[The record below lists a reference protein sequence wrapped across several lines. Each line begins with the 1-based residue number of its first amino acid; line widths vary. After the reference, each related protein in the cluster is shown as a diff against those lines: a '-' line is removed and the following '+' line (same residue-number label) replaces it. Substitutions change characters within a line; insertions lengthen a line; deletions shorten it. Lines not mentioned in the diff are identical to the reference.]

1 LPFLNLITKVF
12 YRNGLYVNFIMGTS
26 GSSYPSKICKQNE
39 RPKSLDDDI
48 ILSPSDFSPK
58 LDEILNS
65 RTQRGPMS
73 REFIDNH
80 ELDRNLNNRSR
91 FDFDNFDFTGQSKVM
106 EGILKLG
113 IYSQISTEYAKFRAI
128 VAGIRF
134 LTCLSENDDAFKCLT
149 KTVARELINSQLDF
163 VIENISEIATD
174 TLLDYIEDDF
184 VENGISPQ
192 DIAPIRT
199 AFEYSLNKNI
209 EKIGNKTVDQ
219 GVDISYEYLKDFLT
233 DADVRCAL
241 KEATSNSKKYK
252 SASLRYGFTQ
262 HDNGCFVPLSK
273 LSNYRDQ
280 ITSELKIR
288 NEEKISKILSNNDKI
303 SDDNYDIMEYLEDV
317 DNESI
322 RNLNTEL
329 KSIDPTE
336 INIEK
341 IVEITSENEEETTRE
356 YADFSELFIEN
367 KIPTILEDI
376 LKISQNLMYFD
387 INTKRNTK
395 TTKDQKYILR
405 INTPLADQWN
415 NPAIKHKLQ
424 RVLYELMQ
432 ENIIFEFLK
441 TQKPVVPIS
450 DNFDS
455 NKVVCLFSG
464 GLDSYSGA
472 IDLLKNDDLTT
483 YFVSLRPRNKLEN
496 IQSELMSKLSDYFD
510 KKLISLKYIIG
521 FEQYNYVGPKDRYY
535 HPTQRSRSLLYL
547 SVALIS
553 AISNG
558 ARKIYIPENGVI
570 ALFDDVP
577 FIDSESFTR
586 TVHPDFIY
594 AFNQLIQAVVDE
606 NVTVENP
613 FAYKTKTEIINK
625 IIENTNQDFAVETIN
640 MTESC
645 SNQGNRWI
653 KLNDRYCG
661 ICTPCILK
669 SLALLASK
677 IDVDKIDPPQI
688 NIFKMEFL
696 SNPDDQLLDQKD
708 IKIFRGELA
717 LRDLYY
723 LAGKI
728 EYLSQNDVLYE
739 YPKLRNLK
747 YHETFKKFATE
758 VISIKLDP
766 VEYPKFNELL
776 EQIKS

>member
-1 LPFLNLITKVF
+1 
-12 YRNGLYVNFIMGTS
+12 MGTS

-48 ILSPSDFSPK
+48 ILSPGDFSPK

-73 REFIDNH
+73 REFIDNQ
-80 ELDRNLNNRSR
+80 ELDRILNNRSR

-134 LTCLSENDDAFKCLT
+134 LTCLSENDDVLECLY
-149 KTVARELINSQLDF
+149 KTATRELINSQLDF
-163 VIENISEIATD
+163 VSENISEIATD
-174 TLLDYIEDDF
+174 IIFGHIEDEF

-192 DIAPIRT
+192 DIDPIRT

-209 EKIGNKTVDQ
+209 EKIVDKTVDQ
-219 GVDISYEYLKDFLT
+219 EVDISYEYLKDFLT
-233 DADVRCAL
+233 DSDVRSAL

-252 SASLRYGFTQ
+252 SASPRYGFTQ

-273 LSNYRDQ
+273 LSNYRKQ
-280 ITSELKIR
+280 ITSELEIR
-288 NEEKISKILSNNDKI
+288 NEDKISKILSRKNKI
-303 SDDNYDIMEYLEDV
+303 LNENYDIIEYLEDV

-322 RNLNTEL
+322 ISLNTERNR
-329 KSIDPTE
+329 IDTIE
-336 INIEK
+336 INDEK
-341 IVEITSENEEETTRE
+341 IVEFTFENEQVITKKNTG
-356 YADFSELFIEN
+356 FNELFIDN
-367 KIPTILEDI
+367 KMPTILEDI
-376 LKISQNLMYFD
+376 LKMSQNLYYFD
-387 INTKRNTK
+387 INIKRNTKRNTK
-395 TTKDQKYILR
+395 ITKNQKYILR
-405 INTPLADQWN
+405 IKTPLADQWN
-415 NPAIKHKLQ
+415 NPIIKHKLQ
-424 RVLYELMQ
+424 RVIYELMQ
-432 ENIIFEFLK
+432 ENIIFQFYK
-441 TQKPVVPIS
+441 TKKPIIPIPN
-450 DNFDS
+450 NFDS
-455 NKVVCLFSG
+455 NKVICLFSG

-472 IDLLKNDDLTT
+472 INLLKNDDLTT
-483 YFVSLRPRNKLEN
+483 YFVSIRPRNKLEN
-496 IQSELMSKLSDYFD
+496 IQSELMLKLSNYFD
-510 KKLISLKYIIG
+510 KKIISLKYINEIKTN
-521 FEQYNYVGPKDRYY
+521 NYVGPEDRYY

-558 ARKIYIPENGVI
+558 ARKIHIPENGVI

-594 AFNQLIQAVVDE
+594 AFNQLIQAVVDK
-606 NVTVENP
+606 NIIVENP
-613 FAYKTKTEIINK
+613 FAHKTKTEIINK
-625 IIENTNQDFAVETIN
+625 IIENTDQDFATETIN

-645 SNQGNRWI
+645 SNQGNQYI
-653 KLNDRYCG
+653 GLSARYCG

-669 SLALLASK
+669 SLAIHASELN
-677 IDVDKIDPPQI
+677 VDKIDSPQI

-696 SNPDDQLLDQKD
+696 SNPDDQLLDKKD

-728 EYLSQNDVLYE
+728 EYLSQNDVLHE

-747 YHETFKKFATE
+747 YRETFKKFATE
-758 VISIKLDP
+758 VVSIKLDP